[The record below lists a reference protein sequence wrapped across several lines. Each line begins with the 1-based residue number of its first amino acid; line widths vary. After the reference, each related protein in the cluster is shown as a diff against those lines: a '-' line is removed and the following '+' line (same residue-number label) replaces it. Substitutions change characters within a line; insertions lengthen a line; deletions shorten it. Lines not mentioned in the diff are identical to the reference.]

1 LDSEI
6 RSRTSTFEQ
15 RTIVLTQ
22 ESEQLKRRVLEL
34 ENQNRHLVELE
45 NKAALM
51 SQEIER
57 LNRNIGTVVQE
68 NEDLRRKIVE
78 L

>member
-1 LDSEI
+1 MDSEI

>member
-1 LDSEI
+1 M
-6 RSRTSTFEQ
+6 
-15 RTIVLTQ
+15 LTQ

>member
-1 LDSEI
+1 
-6 RSRTSTFEQ
+6 
-15 RTIVLTQ
+15 
-22 ESEQLKRRVLEL
+22 VLEL

>member
-1 LDSEI
+1 
-6 RSRTSTFEQ
+6 
-15 RTIVLTQ
+15 VLTQ